1 VTRAAFISAMSAAVT
16 GVSVVTTDGTSG
28 RLGLT
33 VSSMTSV
40 SADPPMLLVC
50 INRRS
55 PLVEAIRANGV
66 FAVSVLGA
74 HQAAV
79 ADTFAGRGEG
89 AEPYDFACAE
99 WQRGAGGT
107 PLLVGAAAR
116 FDCLVASAAGAGS
129 HTIIVGD
136 VVAADRG
143 AVHPLAYTRHAY
155 ALPAPLLSTGVAGE
169 RDAGLD
175 RAEPASRPA
184 GAAAGTRP

>member
-55 PLVEAIRANGV
+55 PIVEAIRANGV
-66 FAVSVLGA
+66 FAVNVLGA

-79 ADTFAGRGEG
+79 ADTFAGRHDT
-89 AEPYDFACAE
+89 AEPYDFASAE
-99 WQRGAGGT
+99 WRRAPGGT

-116 FDCLVASAAGAGS
+116 FDCRPASTADAGS
-129 HTIIVGD
+129 HTIIVGE

-143 AVHPLAYTRHAY
+143 AVQPLAYVRRAY
-155 ALPAPLLSTGVAGE
+155 ALPARLPVARGVAGSGVAAPVAV
-169 RDAGLD
+169 R
-175 RAEPASRPA
+175 
-184 GAAAGTRP
+184 AAG